1 MKTWMTGEN
10 GFLARAFVR
19 HLSHKHTVENRFDN
33 DFYDYWRQNKFS
45 PEHYPEIDIF
55 DPTLKTLV
63 ERSGADCIIHTATM
77 INYQSGKEHWMIR
90 NNIEGSYYVAQVAKD
105 LDIPI
110 IFISYINHENQM
122 FDWTQKSI
130 LEMFNNLGIQ
140 YINICTE
147 ELFGPEDLHG
157 SISQLLM
164 SSIGK
169 LDVAEIYANIEK
181 SKHYTFIDD
190 FLDGLD
196 MILDNILPYIHSNI
210 VIKNKQKRT
219 LENVIDYMSDK
230 MEIDIHYDIKEISTE
245 YINKNI
251 EIKNLQNWECK
262 YSFEA
267 ALEITR
273 DMMNVR

>member
-1 MKTWMTGEN
+1 MKTWITGEN

-19 HLSHKHTVENRFDN
+19 HLSHKHTVENSFDN
-33 DFYDYWRQNKFS
+33 DFYDYWRQKKFS

-55 DPTLKTLV
+55 DPTLKTLI
-63 ERSGADCIIHTATM
+63 ERSNAECIIHTATM
-77 INYQSGKEHWMIR
+77 INYQPGKEHWMIR
-90 NNIEGSYYVAQVAKD
+90 NNIEGSFYVAQAAKD

-110 IFISYINHENQM
+110 IFISYIDHENQM
-122 FDWTQKSI
+122 FDWTQKTI
-130 LEMFNNLGIQ
+130 LDMFNRLGVQ

-157 SISQLLM
+157 SISQLLG

-169 LDVAEIYANIEK
+169 IDTAEIYANVEK

-196 MILDNILPYIHSNI
+196 MILDNMLPYIHSNT
-210 VIKNKQKRT
+210 VIKNKSNKT
-219 LENVIDYMSDK
+219 LEDVIDYMSDK
-230 MEIDIHYDIKEISTE
+230 MEIDIHYDIKEIIDNHTASNLET
-245 YINKNI
+245 
-251 EIKNLQNWECK
+251 KNLQNWDCK
-262 YSFEA
+262 FSFEA

-273 DMMNVR
+273 DLMNDK